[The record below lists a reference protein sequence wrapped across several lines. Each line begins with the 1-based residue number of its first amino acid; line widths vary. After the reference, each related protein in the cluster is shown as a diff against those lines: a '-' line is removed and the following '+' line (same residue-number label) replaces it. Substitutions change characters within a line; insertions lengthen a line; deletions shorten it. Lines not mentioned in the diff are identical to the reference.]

1 MGFLSFSFHL
11 TKSCLKI
18 LVTIWSVMLSEVSG
32 SSNVCAWVSFS
43 SEILV
48 ACLAFLS
55 LVFLSAGRR
64 GTAERAPYMKERLG
78 DLLNMTLACSPDKT
92 HNLSINNR
100 QVRLTKHQPLLLV
113 QPTVG
118 DGHPPFQLH
127 HVLLVLELV
136 DVG

>member
-55 LVFLSAGRR
+55 LVFLSVGRR

-78 DLLNMTLACSPDKT
+78 DLLNMTLACSPDDT
-92 HNLSINNR
+92 
-100 QVRLTKHQPLLLV
+100 QPFNQ
-113 QPTVG
+113 QPTG
-118 DGHPPFQLH
+118 ETYQASATSSCPAHCWRWTSPFSASSRTPRA
-127 HVLLVLELV
+127 
-136 DVG
+136 